1 MQLSSKTRVG
11 WHPALLALLV
21 MLGTTTTMTGCAT
34 RDAPASV
41 YDFGPLSTIG
51 SHSTATTGTPPALA
65 IAAVQAPTAL
75 NNTFMLFRLVYAN
88 DLQPHSYKN
97 SRWSMP
103 PAQLLEQRLKARLA
117 QAGIAVLSGGEGGN
131 TLPVLRIEV
140 DELIQNFSSAHQSDA
155 QLALRA
161 TLFSGR
167 TLLAQKSFRE
177 HSAAASADASGG
189 ARAMAN
195 ASDALIDA
203 LIAWLAT
210 VPLQK

>member
-1 MQLSSKTRVG
+1 MQLFSKSRAG
-11 WHPALLALLV
+11 WYPALLALLV
-21 MLGTTTTMTGCAT
+21 LSGTLMTLTGCAT
-34 RDAPASV
+34 RTAPANV

-51 SHSTATTGTPPALA
+51 SNSTATPGTPPALA
-65 IAAVQAPTAL
+65 ISAVQAPTAL
-75 NNTFMLFRLVYAN
+75 NNTFMLYRLVYAN
-88 DLQPHSYKN
+88 DLQPRSYKN

-117 QAGIAVLSGGEGGN
+117 QAGIAVLAGGEGGN
-131 TLPVLRIEV
+131 TLPLLRIEV

-161 TLFSGR
+161 TLFNGR
-167 TLLAQKSFRE
+167 TLVAQKSFRE
-177 HSAAASADASGG
+177 HSAAASADATGG

-195 ASDALIDA
+195 ASDTLIDA

-210 VPLQK
+210 VPLPK